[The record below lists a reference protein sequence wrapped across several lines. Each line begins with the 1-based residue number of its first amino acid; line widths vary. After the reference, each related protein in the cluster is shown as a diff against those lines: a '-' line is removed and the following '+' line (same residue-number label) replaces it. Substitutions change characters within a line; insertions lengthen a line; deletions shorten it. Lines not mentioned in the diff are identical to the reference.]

1 MAAKGRKAVE
11 VTVTYLE
18 MNARPARHVPLP
30 LNRHVALLAATNVPL
45 HFYRYLQDRV
55 GRDWT
60 WVNALR
66 LSDEELSAR
75 LASPACDMRVLYVDG
90 VPAGFF
96 ELKLDLSAEVE
107 IAYFGLMEHAAGQG
121 LGRWFLGAAIEVAWE
136 HNPAKVVLQTCT
148 LDHPAA
154 LPLYQKM
161 GFSPVGQARETLTP
175 LSKAERASIVMR

>member
-1 MAAKGRKAVE
+1 MAGRGRKPVE

-18 MNARPARHVPLP
+18 MNTRPARHVPAP
-30 LNRHVALLAATNVPL
+30 LNRHIALLAAKNVPL

-75 LASPACDMRVLYVDG
+75 LASPRCDMRVLYVDG

-96 ELKLDLSAEVE
+96 ELKLDLPAEIE
-107 IAYFGLMEHAAGQG
+107 IAYFGLMAHAAGQG
-121 LGRWFLGAAIEVAWE
+121 LGRWFLGAAIEAAWE

-161 GFSPVGQARETLTP
+161 GFSPVGQAKETLTP
-175 LSKAERASIVMR
+175 LSKAERAAVVMR